1 MRLLPLNRL
10 SETKKF
16 NAIIGNF
23 ELYCRKIKNY
33 TMKKIICSS
42 LLFGLI
48 ACTSNA
54 PKDTK
59 ELMAEVTSE
68 EVKIPTAEKGFN
80 AYETEETWIMYPENW
95 SIDTSE
101 SGGINYFIYSPL
113 VEATD
118 VFQENFNL
126 ATEKLPNNSITTE
139 YYTNRALEMIKT
151 SFTDFKLLENKEHK
165 GNAGT
170 YRTIVYT
177 ASMSGMNLKWK
188 QSVYIKNSTAYI
200 VSITTLE
207 DTFKEFDAMSQ
218 KVMNSF
224 FIK

>member
-1 MRLLPLNRL
+1 MTSFLLL
-10 SETKKF
+10 
-16 NAIIGNF
+16 
-23 ELYCRKIKNY
+23 
-33 TMKKIICSS
+33 
-42 LLFGLI
+42 GLI
-48 ACTSNA
+48 ACNSSGQHVEKE
-54 PKDTK
+54 PKEVIAED
-59 ELMAEVTSE
+59 EVT
-68 EVKIPTAEKGFN
+68 IPTVEKGFKE
-80 AYETEETWIMYPENW
+80 YESDETWIMYPEDW
-95 SIDTSE
+95 TIDTFE
-101 SGGINYFIYSPL
+101 TDGINFSIYSPL
-113 VEATD
+113 VEKSD

-126 ATEKLPNNSITTE
+126 ATEKMPNNSITTE
-139 YYTNRALEMIKT
+139 YYVNRALELIKT
-151 SFTDFKLLENKEHK
+151 SFADFKLLENKEQK

-177 ASMSGMNLKWK
+177 ASMSGMKLKWK